1 MPVELSRCSVLMML
15 ARCHARELDPLR
27 IVQSQLFIVPGGRY
41 LVTSDGG
48 FSLSVWDLGYVSTV
62 ECKLVSS
69 VDLENDGHMKVQATP
84 DGKGLVIL
92 WIYR

>member
-1 MPVELSRCSVLMML
+1 MQRFNDVSEMPRPRTRTIKDSTVT
-15 ARCHARELDPLR
+15 
-27 IVQSQLFIVPGGRY
+27 QLFIVPGGRY